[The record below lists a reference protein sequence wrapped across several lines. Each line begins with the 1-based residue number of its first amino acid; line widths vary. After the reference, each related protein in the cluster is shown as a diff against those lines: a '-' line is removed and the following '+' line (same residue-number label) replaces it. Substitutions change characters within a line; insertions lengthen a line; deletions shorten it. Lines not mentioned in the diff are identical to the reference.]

1 MPFRL
6 ADGDTGDTATGSEP
20 PTLGFVETTTTAPVS
35 TLVGPNGT
43 APGMNFVE
51 QMQVPRDDSSAGRA
65 AGAPLALA
73 AILMLAIF
81 LTVLVRAR
89 RARRATDEG

>member
-6 ADGDTGDTATGSEP
+6 PNDDTGATAMGSGP
-20 PTLGFVETTTTAPVS
+20 PTLGTVETTTTAPVS

-51 QMQVPRDDSSAGRA
+51 QMEVPRDDSSAGRA
-65 AGAPLALA
+65 TGAPLALA

-81 LTVLVRAR
+81 LTVLIRAR
-89 RARRATDEG
+89 RARRATNEG